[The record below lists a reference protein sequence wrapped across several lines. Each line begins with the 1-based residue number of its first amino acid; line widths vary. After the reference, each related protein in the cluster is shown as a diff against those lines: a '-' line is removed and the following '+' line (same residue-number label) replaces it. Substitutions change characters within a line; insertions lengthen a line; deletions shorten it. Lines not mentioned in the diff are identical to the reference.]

1 MADGDGLTNYEE
13 YSIGT
18 FANRT
23 DSDNDGL
30 NDSAEINIYF
40 TDPLDEDSDGD
51 GMPDGWEVDN
61 NLNPLANDS
70 SLSGIPIKWT

>member
-1 MADGDGLTNYEE
+1 MTNYEE

-40 TDPLDEDSDGD
+40 TDPLDEDTDDDGRGD
-51 GMPDGWEVDN
+51 ACE
-61 NLNPLANDS
+61 
-70 SLSGIPIKWT
+70 